1 MACKSS
7 LFGHVD
13 ASRLDGGATQAK
25 TLVAKTKQAHS
36 LQLREGELASLRVEQ
51 RSTLVVV
58 SVFDPSGRRRGR
70 FDGTPGGPL
79 EFSVRARSTG
89 NYRLEVELPAAARA
103 GEYELKLTALDMLAK
118 QPRTAPFTGSPQSPR
133 LRALLEASRTDSAAE
148 AVFWHELEL
157 QGAPLVESTG
167 DAEPLVTFVYRG
179 DRSTR
184 SVALRLPVFR
194 PSADDGALKPLASTQ
209 VWFRSERFP
218 AGTRISYQFQVN
230 ADIGPK
236 SADAIRDRARQA
248 VTEVDPLNRQHP
260 RDEPPFFSDD
270 LRSVLALPG
279 AEVEAWL
286 VPRPNIARG
295 KLTFQR
301 LKSQL
306 LGNERT
312 VALYRPAPEYGP
324 PTAVVVMLDG
334 ERYVDPLSI
343 PTPTLLDNLIGAGAI
358 RSTVGVFVFNLNSG
372 SRVDELTQQPKVADF
387 LATELLQFVREH
399 VKLDADAT
407 NIVLGGS
414 SLGGLAAAYTA
425 YRHPKAYGAVLS
437 QSGSFWF
444 WHSDGSSKDEDDWLI
459 KRFKLTPQLP
469 VRFYL
474 EAGMLETGTG
484 VGAIRDKNRLF
495 RDVLV
500 AKGYAVTHREF
511 AGGHDD
517 LAWRA
522 GIAHGLIALLGMPR

>member
-444 WHSDGSSKDEDDWLI
+444 WHSDGSSKEEDDAATTRALLS
-459 KRFKLTPQLP
+459 R
-469 VRFYL
+469 
-474 EAGMLETGTG
+474 
-484 VGAIRDKNRLF
+484 
-495 RDVLV
+495 
-500 AKGYAVTHREF
+500 
-511 AGGHDD
+511 GGHARNGNGRGRDSGQEP
-517 LAWRA
+517 LVS
-522 GIAHGLIALLGMPR
+522 